1 MVRIVFESQELEIP
15 AGSNLL
21 RELVAA
27 GIDIPSGCRSG
38 VCQNCLVRVGAG
50 EIPPGAQCGLGRELV
65 RTQHMLACQCYP
77 LSALFLQQAEHALTR
92 FRSRLL
98 EKFRLND
105 SILCVRLSKP
115 AGFPGR
121 AGQYVTLWRDLH
133 QGRSYSLTNS
143 QQNDWL
149 EFHVRVYAGGTVSAW
164 LADELSPGDPLML
177 QGPAGNCGYHDMID
191 KPLLLIGA
199 GVGIGTMYGVLRD
212 ALAARHALPITIFH
226 SVRRREDL
234 YLEKPL
240 LQLANAQVAYRHFIG
255 TGLSAPT
262 ALEDELAQTASRF
275 AGCHIQLCGSPQLV
289 LRLRRQLYLAGASA
303 NEILADPFEFPMA
316 ASIPP
321 G

>member
-1 MVRIVFESQELEIP
+1 MGMLDMATYTQLQ
-15 AGSNLL
+15 AADAL
-21 RELVAA
+21 RDAA
-27 GIDIPSGCRSG
+27 QNPSG
-38 VCQNCLVRVGAG
+38 GAG
-50 EIPPGAQCGLGRELV
+50 
-65 RTQHMLACQCYP
+65 
-77 LSALFLQQAEHALTR
+77 LT
-92 FRSRLL
+92 
-98 EKFRLND
+98 
-105 SILCVRLSKP
+105 
-115 AGFPGR
+115 AG
-121 AGQYVTLWRDLH
+121 
-133 QGRSYSLTNS
+133 
-143 QQNDWL
+143 
-149 EFHVRVYAGGTVSAW
+149 
-164 LADELSPGDPLML
+164 
-177 QGPAGNCGYHDMID
+177 
-191 KPLLLIGA
+191 IGA